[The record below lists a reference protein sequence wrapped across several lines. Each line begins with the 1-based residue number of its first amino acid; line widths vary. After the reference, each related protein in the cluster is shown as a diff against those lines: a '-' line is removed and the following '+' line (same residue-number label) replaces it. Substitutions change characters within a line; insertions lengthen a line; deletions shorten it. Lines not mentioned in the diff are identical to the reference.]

1 RDFASESL
9 DADTASGAVFQTAP
23 LPKIRVMTQVGTP
36 TQICGSGYYSH
47 YNLQFPKAHYPNP
60 MVWSNKLG
68 EIQFTN
74 MGWLSSILR
83 MLTPIAVE
91 HGGQILRESLKS
103 RASQSQAESAQK
115 DDALQQLASELDQVK
130 AYAAQLRS
138 DVEALNAAIAAREER
153 LRKWLLL
160 LVIWNVVMTLMLV
173 LVLVFAWRR

>member
-1 RDFASESL
+1 
-9 DADTASGAVFQTAP
+9 
-23 LPKIRVMTQVGTP
+23 
-36 TQICGSGYYSH
+36 
-47 YNLQFPKAHYPNP
+47 
-60 MVWSNKLG
+60 
-68 EIQFTN
+68 
-74 MGWLSSILR
+74 

-115 DDALQQLASELDQVK
+115 DDALQQLASDLDQVK

-138 DVEALNAAIAAREER
+138 DVEALNTAIAAREER
-153 LRKWLLL
+153 LRKWLLG